1 MKTIFIT
8 GISRGLGLEMT
19 KHYLDKGFRVIGL
32 SRLFSPELQIL
43 SQKYPDL
50 LKWKNI
56 DLSNIDNLE
65 ERLNE
70 AFDLDKERID
80 VFIDN
85 AAIVYKELIH
95 RLCPDKMLEM
105 FTVNTIC
112 PIIITKTII
121 KNFLRHHVSGTI
133 VHISSIC
140 AHNSFNGLSMLGAS
154 KAAIEIFSQDTAF
167 EYGRF
172 GIRSNT
178 IVIGLLDMGM
188 GLTATPSLSNEL
200 KSKSAL
206 RSLTDVETVVKTVD
220 FLTDDSSV
228 SITGTLIHVN
238 AGYL

>member
-19 KHYLDKGFRVIGL
+19 KHYLNKGFRVLGL
-32 SRLFSPELQIL
+32 SRNISLELQEL
-43 SQKYPDL
+43 SHKHPDM
-50 LKWKNI
+50 LKWQHI
-56 DLSNIDNLE
+56 DLCDVKNLE

-70 AFDLDKERID
+70 AFDLYNERID

-95 RLCPDKMLEM
+95 RLCPDKMVEM

-112 PIIITKTII
+112 PIIITKTVI
-121 KNFLRHHVSGTI
+121 KNFLRHHVAGKI

-140 AHNSFNGLSMLGAS
+140 AHHSFNGLSMLGAS
-154 KAAIEIFSQDTAF
+154 KAAIEIFSQDSAF

-178 IVIGLLDMGM
+178 VVIGLLDMGM
-188 GLTATPSLSNEL
+188 GLTATQSLSDEL

-206 RSLTDVETVVKTVD
+206 RTLTDLETVIKTVD
-220 FLTDDSSV
+220 FLTDDSSS